1 MNIKVLELIYR
12 EDYQGL
18 NALYV
23 SQAIPPDAPINDVT
37 LKLLIF

>member
-18 NALYV
+18 NTLYV
-23 SQAIPPDAPINDVT
+23 SKAIPADAPINDVS
-37 LKLLIF
+37 

>member
-18 NALYV
+18 NTLYV
-23 SQAIPPDAPINDVT
+23 SQAIPPDAAINDVS
-37 LKLLIF
+37 LEV